1 MSKGYDRGELEFPKC
16 AVGFPSK
23 WICLIMRCA
32 QSVSFS
38 VLLNRNLH
46 VEFQSER
53 RLKQGDP
60 LSPYLFI
67 LCAEVL
73 SAMLTKAVSQ
83 VQVVPY
89 EVNGRKSTKDFR
101 VVRKV
106 VAPFFLV
113 EFQLTNK
120 QSFLSQRQL
129 DNLSSQP
136 EPNPKKEDVIVVMTR
151 NKRIQDNSEEKEG
164 FFLKA
169 TDGVLIEKDQAPKKV
184 EVLTDG
190 NPVLKKKV
198 NEKKEILTF
207 PKCGDSLMKSYPAR
221 ALDRRLKV
229 DWTRD
234 AREGPRVLMSLRW
247 HLLSTLLLLHSA
259 SIKIQEANDS
269 IDEEDPRPTS
279 SNGATSFLTL

>member
-1 MSKGYDRGELEFPKC
+1 
-16 AVGFPSK
+16 
-23 WICLIMRCA
+23 
-32 QSVSFS
+32 
-38 VLLNRNLH
+38 
-46 VEFQSER
+46 
-53 RLKQGDP
+53 
-60 LSPYLFI
+60 
-67 LCAEVL
+67 
-73 SAMLTKAVSQ
+73 
-83 VQVVPY
+83 
-89 EVNGRKSTKDFR
+89 
-101 VVRKV
+101 
-106 VAPFFLV
+106 V

-207 PKCGDSLMKSYPAR
+207 PKVSLPF
-221 ALDRRLKV
+221 
-229 DWTRD
+229 
-234 AREGPRVLMSLRW
+234 
-247 HLLSTLLLLHSA
+247 
-259 SIKIQEANDS
+259 
-269 IDEEDPRPTS
+269 S
-279 SNGATSFLTL
+279 S